1 MAFIKRKWTAEEA
14 DEWTKED
21 IIASVL
27 AIINYIALTIGLVLS
42 LLLIPI
48 GFVILGI
55 GIIATILMIYV
66 IDPKLEAV
74 SVEYEAKQK
83 AYIDEIEKQQRWE
96 EK

>member
-21 IIASVL
+21 LIASVL
-27 AIINYIALTIGLVLS
+27 AIINYICLTIGLALS

-48 GFVILGI
+48 GFLVLGI

-66 IDPKLEAV
+66 IDPKLEAI
-74 SVEYEAKQK
+74 SAEYELKQK
-83 AYIDEIEKQQRWE
+83 MYLDEIEKQQKWE
-96 EK
+96 EE